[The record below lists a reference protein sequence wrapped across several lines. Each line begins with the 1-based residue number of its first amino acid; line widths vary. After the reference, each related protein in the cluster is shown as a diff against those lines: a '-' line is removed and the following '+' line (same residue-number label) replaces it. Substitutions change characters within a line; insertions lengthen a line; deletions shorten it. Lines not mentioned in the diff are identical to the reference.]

1 MGLEVFDHYECD
13 GQMEIEDIALER
25 RLTHLSLFS
34 GIGGLDLAAEWAG
47 FSSVGQ
53 CEFADYP
60 TKILERHWPDVP
72 RWRDI
77 RTLTGADFYERTG
90 LRTVDIISG
99 GFPCQPF
106 STAGKQRGEE
116 DDRYLWPEMVRV
128 IAELRPAW
136 VIGENVAGIINMALD
151 KVLSDLEG
159 QGYTTRTFLIP
170 AAGVN
175 APHQRYR
182 TAIVAYADRIG
193 QFYRTD
199 EVKPTERGK
208 PPQPESGRCCEA
220 MAYSKSFLRSW
231 RLPIG
236 EETKVTG
243 FSGSSEDVSNPNRP
257 GLQRERAKQQ
267 TAGTAR
273 DSKNVSDPSSKGF
286 QDGFR
291 KKMPEEQDIE
301 RYNSRRGEPD
311 GTRQW
316 AVEPNVGRVAHGI
329 PNRVDRIKCLGNAV
343 VPQQFYPIFRAIADI
358 ELETKNTYLAD
369 EEEKQ

>member
-13 GQMEIEDIALER
+13 GQMEIEDIAPGR
-25 RLTHLSLFS
+25 QLTHLSLFS

-53 CEFADYP
+53 CEYADYP

-128 IAELRPAW
+128 IADLRPTW
-136 VIGENVAGIINMALD
+136 VVGENVAGIINMALD

-273 DSKNVSDPSSKGF
+273 DSKNVSDTGSKGF
-286 QDGFR
+286 QDGAG
-291 KKMPEEQDIE
+291 KKMPEEQDAE

-358 ELETKNTYLAD
+358 ELETKTRI
-369 EEEKQ
+369 

>member
-128 IAELRPAW
+128 IAELRPTW
-136 VIGENVAGIINMALD
+136 VVGENVAGIINMALD

-159 QGYTTRTFLIP
+159 QGYATRTFLIP
-170 AAGVN
+170 ACGVN

-182 TAIVAYADRIG
+182 TAIVAHANRIG
-193 QFYRTD
+193 QFHRTD
-199 EVKPTERGK
+199 EVKPAERGK
-208 PPQPESGRCCEA
+208 PPQPESCRCCEN
-220 MAYSKSFLRSW
+220 MAD
-231 RLPIG
+231 
-236 EETKVTG
+236 T
-243 FSGSSEDVSNPNRP
+243 
-257 GLQRERAKQQ
+257 
-267 TAGTAR
+267 
-273 DSKNVSDPSSKGF
+273 SSKGF
-286 QDGFR
+286 QDGSG
-291 KKMPEEQDIE
+291 KKMPEEQDAE
-301 RYNSRRGEPD
+301 RYYSRRGEPD

-343 VPQQFYPIFRAIADI
+343 VPQQFYPIFRAIVEI
-358 ELETKNTYLAD
+358 ELGFKTRNLA
-369 EEEKQ
+369 EEGVGHDKTDIV

>member
-128 IAELRPAW
+128 IAELRPTW
-136 VIGENVAGIINMALD
+136 VVGENVAGIINMALD

-159 QGYTTRTFLIP
+159 QGYATRTFLIP
-170 AAGVN
+170 ACGVN

-182 TAIVAYADRIG
+182 TAIVAHANRIG
-193 QFYRTD
+193 QFHRTD
-199 EVKPTERGK
+199 EVKPAERGK
-208 PPQPESGRCCEA
+208 PPQPESCRCCEN
-220 MAYSKSFLRSW
+220 MAD
-231 RLPIG
+231 
-236 EETKVTG
+236 T
-243 FSGSSEDVSNPNRP
+243 
-257 GLQRERAKQQ
+257 
-267 TAGTAR
+267 
-273 DSKNVSDPSSKGF
+273 SSKGF
-286 QDGFR
+286 QDGSG
-291 KKMPEEQDIE
+291 KKMPEEQDAE
-301 RYNSRRGEPD
+301 RYYSRRGEPD

-343 VPQQFYPIFRAIADI
+343 VPQQFYPIFRAIVEI
-358 ELETKNTYLAD
+358 ELGFKTRNLGD
-369 EEEKQ
+369 

>member
-13 GQMEIEDIALER
+13 GQMDIEDITSGR
-25 RLTHLSLFS
+25 QLTHLSLFS
-34 GIGGLDLAAEWAG
+34 GIGGLNLAAEWAG
-47 FSSVGQ
+47 FESVGQ

-77 RTLTGADFYERTG
+77 RTLTGESFYERTG

-106 STAGKQRGEE
+106 STAGKQRGED

-128 IAELRPAW
+128 IAELRPTW
-136 VIGENVAGIINMALD
+136 VVGENVAGIINMALD

-159 QGYTTRTFLIP
+159 QGYATRTFLIP
-170 AAGVN
+170 ACGVN

-182 TAIVAYADRIG
+182 TAIVAHSDRIG

-199 EVKPTERGK
+199 AVQPAERRKPS
-208 PPQPESGRCCEA
+208 QSESGRC
-220 MAYSKSFLRSW
+220 SKDVAHSQGYNQRG
-231 RLPIG
+231 LPIG
-236 EETKVTG
+236 KETEKSRFV
-243 FSGSSEDVSNPNRP
+243 SSSEDVPHSP
-257 GLQRERAKQQ
+257 GKGLEGRLWDHIPKHWKDERVFL
-267 TAGTAR
+267 GT
-273 DSKNVSDPSSKGF
+273 V
-286 QDGFR
+286 
-291 KKMPEEQDIE
+291 
-301 RYNSRRGEPD
+301 RGEPR
-311 GTRQW
+311 GERQW

-358 ELETKNTYLAD
+358 ELETKNTYLM
-369 EEEKQ
+369 KY

>member
-13 GQMEIEDIALER
+13 GQMEIENIAPER
-25 RLTHLSLFS
+25 RFTHLSLFS

-47 FSSVGQ
+47 FESVGQ

-60 TKILERHWPDVP
+60 TKILEQHWPDVP

-128 IAELRPAW
+128 IAELRPTW
-136 VIGENVAGIINMALD
+136 VVGENVAGIINMALD

-170 AAGVN
+170 ACGVN

-182 TAIVAYADRIG
+182 TAIVAHAQGYN
-193 QFYRTD
+193 Q
-199 EVKPTERGK
+199 RG
-208 PPQPESGRCCEA
+208 
-220 MAYSKSFLRSW
+220 
-231 RLPIG
+231 LPIG
-236 EETKVTG
+236 KEQEVTG

-267 TAGTAR
+267 TEGPAG
-273 DSKNVSDPSSKGF
+273 DSKNVSDTGSKGF
-286 QDGFR
+286 QVGTG
-291 KKMPEEQDIE
+291 KKMPEEQDTE
-301 RYNSRRGEPD
+301 RYNRRRGEPD

-343 VPQQFYPIFRAIADI
+343 VPQQFYPIFKAIVEI
-358 ELETKNTYLAD
+358 ELGAKTRILERTGSRNGNL
-369 EEEKQ
+369 

>member
-1 MGLEVFDHYECD
+1 MGLEVFDHYVCD
-13 GQMEIEDIALER
+13 GQMEIEDIAPER

-128 IAELRPAW
+128 IADLRPTW
-136 VIGENVAGIINMALD
+136 VVGENVAGIINMALD

-182 TAIVAYADRIG
+182 TAIVAHADRIG
-193 QFYRTD
+193 QFCG
-199 EVKPTERGK
+199 ESEINGAERGK
-208 PPQPESGRCCEA
+208 PPQPESCRCCEN
-220 MAYSKSFLRSW
+220 MADTTGERLEGDAGTELQGKGIRFACGCKNVADSKSYHPW
-231 RLPIG
+231 GLPIG
-236 EETKVTG
+236 EKQEVTG
-243 FSGSSEDVSNPNRP
+243 FSGRGEDVSD
-257 GLQRERAKQQ
+257 
-267 TAGTAR
+267 T
-273 DSKNVSDPSSKGF
+273 SSKGF
-286 QDGFR
+286 QDGSG
-291 KKMPEEQDIE
+291 KKMPEEQDAE

-358 ELETKNTYLAD
+358 ELETKTRI
-369 EEEKQ
+369 

>member
-13 GQMEIEDIALER
+13 GQMEIEDIAPER

-47 FSSVGQ
+47 FESVGQ

-77 RTLTGADFYERTG
+77 RTLTGESFYERTD

-128 IAELRPAW
+128 IAELRPTW
-136 VIGENVAGIINMALD
+136 VVGENVAGIINMALD

-170 AAGVN
+170 ACGVN

-182 TAIVAYADRIG
+182 TAIVAHSNRIG

-199 EVKPTERGK
+199 EVQPTERRK
-208 PPQPESGRCCEA
+208 PPQPEFGRCCEA
-220 MAYSKSFLRSW
+220 MAYSKSYHSW
-231 RLPIG
+231 GLPIG

-243 FSGSSEDVSNPNRP
+243 FSGSEDVSDT
-257 GLQRERAKQQ
+257 G
-267 TAGTAR
+267 
-273 DSKNVSDPSSKGF
+273 SKGF
-286 QDGFR
+286 QDGSG
-291 KKMPEEQDIE
+291 KKMPEEQDAE

-343 VPQQFYPIFRAIADI
+343 VPQQFYPIFKVIAEI
-358 ELETKNTYLAD
+358 EMGTKTRI
-369 EEEKQ
+369 

>member
-13 GQMEIEDIALER
+13 GQMEIEDIAPER

-47 FSSVGQ
+47 VESVGQ

-90 LRTVDIISG
+90 LHTVDIISG

-106 STAGKQRGEE
+106 SIAGKRRGEE

-128 IAELRPAW
+128 IAELRPTW
-136 VIGENVAGIINMALD
+136 VVGENVAGIINMALD

-159 QGYTTRTFLIP
+159 QGYATRTFLIP
-170 AAGVN
+170 ACGVN

-182 TAIVAYADRIG
+182 TAIVAHANRIG
-193 QFYRTD
+193 QFHRTD
-199 EVKPTERGK
+199 EVKPAERGK
-208 PPQPESGRCCEA
+208 PPQPESDRCCEA

-236 EETKVTG
+236 EKTKVTG
-243 FSGSSEDVSNPNRP
+243 FSVCSEDVSNSYGTGCEKLYFP
-257 GLQRERAKQQ
+257 GITDTEAFADWGIDERMVCN
-267 TAGTAR
+267 TAGQRLPDWSGRTM
-273 DSKNVSDPSSKGF
+273 
-286 QDGFR
+286 DGQE
-291 KKMPEEQDIE
+291 KEQESE
-301 RYNSRRGEPD
+301 RPDCRGGEPD
-311 GTRQW
+311 GGRQW
-316 AVEPNVGRVAHGI
+316 AIEPNVGRVAHGI

-343 VPQQFYPIFRAIADI
+343 VPQQFYPIFKAIAEI
-358 ELETKNTYLAD
+358 EMGTKTRI
-369 EEEKQ
+369 

>member
-1 MGLEVFDHYECD
+1 MGLEVFDHYVCD
-13 GQMEIEDIALER
+13 GQMEIEDIAPER
-25 RLTHLSLFS
+25 RFTHLSLFS

-77 RTLTGADFYERTG
+77 RTLTGESFYERTG

-128 IAELRPAW
+128 IADLRPTW
-136 VIGENVAGIINMALD
+136 VVGENVAGIINMALD

-220 MAYSKSFLRSW
+220 MTDTTGQGLEGDARSELQGNGI
-231 RLPIG
+231 R
-236 EETKVTG
+236 
-243 FSGSSEDVSNPNRP
+243 FASSGKNVSNPNRP
-257 GLQRERAKQQ
+257 VLQRERAKQQ

-273 DSKNVSDPSSKGF
+273 DSKNVSDTSSKGF
-286 QDGFR
+286 QDGSG
-291 KKMPEEQDIE
+291 KKMPEEQDAE
-301 RYNSRRGEPD
+301 RYYSRRGEPD

-358 ELETKNTYLAD
+358 ELETKTRI
-369 EEEKQ
+369 